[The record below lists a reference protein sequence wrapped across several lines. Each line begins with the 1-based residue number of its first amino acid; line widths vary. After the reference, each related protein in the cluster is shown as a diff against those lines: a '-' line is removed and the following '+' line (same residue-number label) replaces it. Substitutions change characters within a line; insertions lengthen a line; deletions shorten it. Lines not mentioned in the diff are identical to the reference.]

1 MDARRRRASSEQPM
15 MTQLASGAVARLS
28 SGLSLLASPRS
39 RHQRAA
45 AEEAEAADPR
55 KED

>member
-1 MDARRRRASSEQPM
+1 VDARRRRASSEQPM

-28 SGLSLLASPRS
+28 YGLSLLASPRS